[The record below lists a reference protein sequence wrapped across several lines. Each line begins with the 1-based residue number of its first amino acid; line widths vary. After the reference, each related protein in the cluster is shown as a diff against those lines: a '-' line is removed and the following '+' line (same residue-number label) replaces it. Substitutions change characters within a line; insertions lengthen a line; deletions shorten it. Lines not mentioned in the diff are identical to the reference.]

1 MGILSTLFLSLWP
14 SHLVARILLLSYEAL
29 APEEV
34 RVNPGYRQSF
44 LAIALV
50 ATAAVTTGSCGNAGG
65 AAEVTP
71 GPPANTATTEVPAA
85 AAVPSAPPDPFSWA
99 AAIAR
104 VEEVRGS
111 AGRITTPAELH
122 HYDDRRRF
130 LAVQM
135 ADSREES
142 YNLPHDVAELAQM
155 IQDGQLVG
163 LRALGDDYIL
173 YDVGTDAREDP
184 LAHYDLDRGKDVPLF
199 PSMEAYEAEDA
210 RLTAPA
216 DRAKRELLAAYYR
229 DPARAEMLFGEHRA
243 VTGLAANFNG
253 ISYDLSNPDDR
264 TRFQV
269 RLLSFMRP
277 EARDILLQVA
287 GAYHRQ
293 FDRLLPVSSLVRTER
308 YQRRL
313 SRVNR
318 NATTVDIP
326 PHATGMAFDIS
337 YKFMAP
343 DEQNF
348 IMEHVARLESEGKV
362 EALRENRNAIHVYTF
377 AGGRRPSEPTVAGFL
392 SDVEDA
398 HPGSGA
404 KARPAPRPRARGA
417 AARKPRAT
425 ARPARARTAR

>member
-1 MGILSTLFLSLWP
+1 M
-14 SHLVARILLLSYEAL
+14 
-29 APEEV
+29 
-34 RVNPGYRQSF
+34 NPGGYRLNA
-44 LAIALV
+44 LAIALI
-50 ATAAVTTGSCGNAGG
+50 
-65 AAEVTP
+65 
-71 GPPANTATTEVPAA
+71 AA
-85 AAVPSAPPDPFSWA
+85 AAVTVSSSRNAGRSAEVAPESTPATAPVVEAPAALPSAPPDPFSWA

-111 AGRITTPAELH
+111 AGRITTPGELQ
-122 HYDDRRRF
+122 HYGDRRRF

-142 YNLPHDVAELAQM
+142 YDLPHDVADLAQM
-155 IQDGQLVG
+155 IQRGQLVG
-163 LRALGDDYIL
+163 LRALDDDYIL

-184 LAHYDLDRGKDVPLF
+184 LAHYDLETGKDVPLF

-210 RLTAPA
+210 RLAA
-216 DRAKRELLAAYYR
+216 ANEKDKRELLASYYR

-253 ISYDLSNPDDR
+253 IAYDLSDPDDR

-269 RLLSFMRP
+269 RLLSFIRP
-277 EARDILLQVA
+277 EARDVLLPIA
-287 GAYHRQ
+287 RAYHAQ
-293 FDRLLPVSSLVRTER
+293 FGRLLPISSLVRTER

-337 YKFMAP
+337 YKFMAA

-348 IMEHVARLESEGKV
+348 LMEQVARLEAEGRV

-377 AGGRRPSEPTVAGFL
+377 AGGQRPSEPTVAGFL

-398 HPGSGA
+398 HRVP
-404 KARPAPRPRARGA
+404 P
-417 AARKPRAT
+417 
-425 ARPARARTAR
+425 

>member
-1 MGILSTLFLSLWP
+1 M
-14 SHLVARILLLSYEAL
+14 
-29 APEEV
+29 
-34 RVNPGYRQSF
+34 NPGYRSNAF
-44 LAIALV
+44 AIALV
-50 ATAAVTTGSCGNAGG
+50 AAATVTAGSCRNASRS
-65 AAEVTP
+65 ADV
-71 GPPANTATTEVPAA
+71 PPESMPATTAA
-85 AAVPSAPPDPFSWA
+85 AAPATIPSAPPDPFSWA

-111 AGRITTPAELH
+111 AGRITTPPELQ

-142 YNLPHDVAELAQM
+142 YDLPHDVADLARM
-155 IQDGQLVG
+155 IQRGQVVG

-184 LAHYDLDRGKDVPLF
+184 LAHYDLDTGKDIPLF

-210 RLTAPA
+210 RLAAGNPGRTE
-216 DRAKRELLAAYYR
+216 RERRELLAAYYR
-229 DPARAEMLFGEHRA
+229 DPARAEMLFGEYRA
-243 VTGLAANFNG
+243 VSELAANFNG
-253 ISYDLSNPDDR
+253 IAYDLANPDDR
-264 TRFQV
+264 TRFEV
-269 RLLSFMRP
+269 RLLSFIRP
-277 EARDILLQVA
+277 EARDTLLQIA
-287 GAYHRQ
+287 RAYHQR
-293 FDRLLPVSSLVRTER
+293 FGRLLPVSSLVRTER

-337 YKFMAP
+337 YKFMAA

-348 IMEHVARLESEGKV
+348 IMEHVARLEAEGRV

-377 AGGRRPSEPTVAGFL
+377 AGGQRPSEPVVAGFL

-398 HPGSGA
+398 HPGSA
-404 KARPAPRPRARGA
+404 LKSRPAPAPKPRARRA
-417 AARKPRAT
+417 AARSKARASARG
-425 ARPARARTAR
+425 ARPRTAR